1 MEINESNVLRIM
13 RCFLWCVLGFLT
25 LFFVLELALS
35 LAWRMEHDT
44 PLLHYVAFLMDKHTF
59 VPYKDVF
66 ETSMVGTFLFH
77 LGIGKLFGYSDLAFR
92 IVDVGYL
99 SSLLTISWFIMKP
112 FGKVVALTGPLL
124 FGLYYLELGPS
135 MSLQRDCVGILP
147 IALSLLIAR
156 KNIGLNRLNYAATA
170 IGALFALSASIKPHL
185 AIGLPAVLIYMLVN
199 VRTGNGKK
207 QRASFRY
214 SLKFILSAALGFIL
228 SLSIPLVWL
237 WQTGGFPYF
246 WEIFSSYIPLH
257 LHLTYDH
264 GTIEGIERWLYLLN
278 SYRKLGGWE
287 VLLIPVSLGTYL
299 IFSINNSN
307 RENKFVILLLTMFL
321 LYSIYPVLSGQFWN
335 YHWMPFVYFGSLCA
349 SFILMPIPQ
358 EQSSTWNHIIPQ
370 LTFFI
375 FLFITIFPTEN
386 FARQVAGDLLAP
398 PKEGR
403 VDAIAD
409 FLKKNLRPGDTVQ
422 PLDWTGGTI
431 HGMLLAEAVVATP
444 FIYDYHFYHHI
455 SQPYIQKLRKS
466 FVKELTEAKPRFII
480 HMLKMPRPYGK
491 DTTNK
496 FLELENFIVNNYFI
510 VLKNNEFTIWETKA
524 VY

>member
-1 MEINESNVLRIM
+1 MEINEVNVLRIT
-13 RCFLWCVLGFLT
+13 RYFLWSILGLLS

-44 PLLHYVAFLMDKHTF
+44 PLLHYVAFLIDKHNF
-59 VPYKDVF
+59 VPYRDVF

-77 LGIGKLFGYSDLAFR
+77 LAIGKFFGYSDLAFR
-92 IVDVGYL
+92 IVDVVYL
-99 SSLLTISWFIMKP
+99 SSLLFISWYFMKP
-112 FGKVVALTGPLL
+112 FGKVVALTGPLI
-124 FGLYYLELGPS
+124 FGVYYLEQGPS

-156 KNIGLNRLNYAATA
+156 KNNDLNRLNYTAAA

-185 AIGLPAVLIYMLVN
+185 AIGLPAVLIYMLLKCQDSEQDYQKSTFVH
-199 VRTGNGKK
+199 
-207 QRASFRY
+207 
-214 SLKFILSAALGFIL
+214 SLKFFLYAALGFIIT
-228 SLSIPLVWL
+228 LSIPLLWL
-237 WQTGGFPYF
+237 WQTGGLPYF

-257 LHLTYDH
+257 LHLSTDH
-264 GTIEGIERWLYLLN
+264 RTIEGMERWLYLLN
-278 SYRKLGGWE
+278 SYRKLGGWQI
-287 VLLIPVSLGTYL
+287 LLIPISLGTYL
-299 IFSINNSN
+299 LFSTNTTK
-307 RENKFVILLLTMFL
+307 RETKFAILLLSL
-321 LYSIYPVLSGQFWN
+321 LLFYSIYPVLSGQFWN

-349 SFILMPIPQ
+349 SFILLPAPQ

-370 LTFFI
+370 FI
-375 FLFITIFPTEN
+375 FIVFLFITIYPTEN
-386 FARQVAGDLLAP
+386 FVRQLAGDSPAP

-431 HGMLLAEAVVATP
+431 HGMLMAEAVAATP

-455 SQPYIQKLRKS
+455 SQPYIQELRKR
-466 FVKELTEAKPRFII
+466 FVQDLTEARPRYII

-491 DTTNK
+491 DTTSK
-496 FLELENFIVNNYFI
+496 FLELQDFIINNYF
-510 VLKNNEFTIWETKA
+510 VVFKTNEFTIWERKYA
-524 VY
+524 H